1 MKQVSVHLAYLLG
14 EHFFDCPNRK
24 FLQYPLSFC
33 SPGYLEIWMG
43 TGGLV
48 GVMRLELI
56 LEGWGEFRLVE
67 RTEQCQVA
75 VAT

>member
-1 MKQVSVHLAYLLG
+1 
-14 EHFFDCPNRK
+14 
-24 FLQYPLSFC
+24 
-33 SPGYLEIWMG
+33 MG